1 MDEILLDYRIR
12 SHTPIAG
19 FELVR
24 RSVLVPG
31 RSTWG
36 TLEQNAESEFWENR
50 RLFEQM
56 LDAVPRYLFDR
67 SGFWACALLRSFV
80 VARGPEGQ
88 LDFLVPNDR
97 PAGEAARGRF
107 RLFGRG
113 KELPEGLAVFDLTGE
128 ALALDGL
135 RVLSRPVP
143 ALVDGLQI
151 ENVAWALMEQI
162 LEEAAHEKLERVAVW
177 LGADALEAASLLRVS
192 RTLNDGK
199 PARIYIRD
207 GLGSVRELSVW
218 NRWDAGV
225 RKQRL
230 GL

>member
-12 SHTPIAG
+12 SHTPVAG

-67 SGFWACALLRSFV
+67 AGFWACALLRSFV
-80 VARGPEGQ
+80 VASGPEGQ

-97 PAGEAARGRF
+97 PAPLAHGRF

-113 KELPEGLAVFDLTGE
+113 KELPLDLAVFDLSGE
-128 ALALDGL
+128 APALEGL
-135 RVLSRPVP
+135 RVLARPVP
-143 ALVDGLQI
+143 PLVEGLRI

-162 LEEAAHEKLERVAVW
+162 REEAARARHERFAVW

-192 RTLNDGK
+192 RTLNDGR

-207 GLGSVRELSVW
+207 GLGSVRELDVW
-218 NRWDAGV
+218 NRWDAEA
-225 RKQRL
+225 RKRRL
-230 GL
+230 GA

>member
-1 MDEILLDYRIR
+1 MIHEPD
-12 SHTPIAG
+12 HAHA
-19 FELVR
+19 F
-24 RSVLVPG
+24 
-31 RSTWG
+31 
-36 TLEQNAESEFWENR
+36 
-50 RLFEQM
+50 
-56 LDAVPRYLFDR
+56 
-67 SGFWACALLRSFV
+67 
-80 VARGPEGQ
+80 
-88 LDFLVPNDR
+88 
-97 PAGEAARGRF
+97 
-107 RLFGRG
+107 
-113 KELPEGLAVFDLTGE
+113 
-128 ALALDGL
+128 ALDDL

-143 ALVDGLQI
+143 PLVDGLQI

-162 LEEAAHEKLERVAVW
+162 LEEAAREKLDRVAVW